1 VLRGKK
7 KKKKSHGS
15 PLPAMPSPALSFK
28 KKKTSTIFNVVEESW
43 NENYKLRIPDYLL
56 LILLRRTLIFCS

>member
-1 VLRGKK
+1 
-7 KKKKSHGS
+7 
-15 PLPAMPSPALSFK
+15 MPSPALSFK